1 MFINQ
6 SVDLRRTFAFG
17 FATLSLASVLRTGW
31 PTRGMLR
38 GLRHRPGT
46 VCGLPWRVPVAPSTR
61 AASLIARSGSVH
73 HEKRCSSWPVICRGA
88 AQKLAHVQ
96 SFRFFS
102 LFRSPAAGWNSAA
115 SRCSPMMSACSALV
129 VMWIVAECSAPQ
141 QVHR

>member
-1 MFINQ
+1 MHSDSQ
-6 SVDLRRTFAFG
+6 LWSGVCVADWVADAWD
-17 FATLSLASVLRTGW
+17 ATWVAPPSRYCLRTAMAGASS
-31 PTRGMLR
+31 M
-38 GLRHRPGT
+38 
-46 VCGLPWRVPVAPSTR
+46 PVAPSTR